1 MADSF
6 GYKKGDVLEVVRGL
20 YSHYGVYAGDG
31 KVIHF
36 TADDGS
42 GHSETDPNNADI
54 IETDLS
60 VFQKGGH
67 INVDNQEEAKYSRD
81 EIVSRARALIGTQ
94 KGNYD
99 LVTNNCEHFAKYCKT
114 GSKISDQV
122 DEVRTVVPPVVFD
135 TYEELRD
142 TAKITKSVFSVP
154 QEETYRK
161 ISRKTQELLS
171 DFNDKPSEMTTDD
184 WVGNTLAK
192 INPALATAE
201 YVKDYLA
208 DVNNE
213 LDIYDGYKK
222 DLQESR
228 KKGMSVSEWFK
239 SRTQEKAGEIL
250 IGIPDLDKNMP
261 NADRAELYLD
271 SVQAQTMDSMAKN
284 LAAEAKKEPS
294 AAVKN
299 FIDGINSENPDSVRV
314 AKIAAATGIK
324 IAGSKV
330 LNFEIPNSIAVP
342 VASAG
347 VDIGLDIRRCTKGEI
362 NVLSCVGRCTGH
374 VATAAVHII
383 KRGPEI
389 VREAA
394 SGFITRSISSLATT
408 IAGSTTICSAE
419 NVKRVSD
426 MSKGFSTAANTHKSN
441 AISKV
446 GNFAKKAVGAIKS
459 AGKSIAKGI
468 FGGGKKR

>member
-1 MADSF
+1 MTDSF
-6 GYKKGDVLEVVRGL
+6 GYEKGDVLEVVRGL

-54 IETDLS
+54 IETDFS

-142 TAKITKSVFSVP
+142 SVKRTKSVFVVP

-171 DFNDKPSEMTTDD
+171 DFNDKPSEMTTDN
-184 WVGNTLAK
+184 WVGQTLAK
-192 INPALATAE
+192 INPVLATAE
-201 YVKDYLA
+201 YVKEYLD

-213 LDIYDGYKK
+213 LDICDSYKK

-239 SRTQEKAGEIL
+239 SKTKEKAGEIFL
-250 IGIPDLDKNMP
+250 GIPDLDKNMP
-261 NADRAELYLD
+261 NADRAEIYFD
-271 SVQAQTMDSMAKN
+271 SVQAQTMDRISKN
-284 LAAEAKKEPS
+284 LAEEAKQDPS

-314 AKIAAATGIK
+314 AKKVVGTVIK
-324 IAGSKV
+324 FAGSKV
-330 LNFEIPNSIAVP
+330 LNFEIPNSIAFP
-342 VASAG
+342 VADAG
-347 VDIGLDIRRCTKGEI
+347 VDIGLDIRRCAKGDI
-362 NVLSCVGRCTGH
+362 NVLTCVGRCTGH
-374 VATAAVHII
+374 VARAAKNI
-383 KRGPEI
+383 KERCPEI

-394 SGFITRSISSLATT
+394 SGFITRSLSVVATT
-408 IAGSTTICSAE
+408 IAGSSAISSAE
-419 NVKRVSD
+419 NAKRVSD
-426 MSKGFSTAANTHKSN
+426 MRKGFSTAANTHKSN
-441 AISKV
+441 ITSKI
-446 GNFAKKAVGAIKS
+446 GNFAKKAVGTIKS